1 MKTVI
6 VSVLAGVMIMCGVSV
21 AAGPCVIVSTPT
33 CEIMQ
38 CCGPEFDECECL
50 T

>member
-6 VSVLAGVMIMCGVSV
+6 VSVLVGVAVLCGV
-21 AAGPCVIVSTPT
+21 AGGPCVIVSTPT